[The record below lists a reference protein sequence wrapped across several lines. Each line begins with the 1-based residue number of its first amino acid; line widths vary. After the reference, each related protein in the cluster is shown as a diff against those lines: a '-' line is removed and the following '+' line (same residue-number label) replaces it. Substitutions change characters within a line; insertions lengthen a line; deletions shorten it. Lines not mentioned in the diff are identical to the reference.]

1 VMAKPIPWHGRPF
14 SIDLTLPPLG
24 TLLLERRP
32 A

>member
-1 VMAKPIPWHGRPF
+1 MANPIPWHGRPF

-32 A
+32 G